1 MSHDRSA
8 SSSDLD
14 FARRIAQRLA
24 AHARDGRGA
33 QPPSREAGG
42 YIRFSA
48 RAFQPA
54 AATSQPD
61 DLPWEAF
68 GVESWHHV
76 LDRCIDLTGADA
88 AFVLDDH
95 GLVIATRAEV
105 SAETAQQLGA
115 RLQAMLDQAEQMAG
129 AEGARGTVSM
139 EYGERYLSG
148 LRADRGGVAFILGLI
163 AADPVRREARAMLE
177 RILGSAAT

>member
-48 RAFQPA
+48 RTFMPA
-54 AATSQPD
+54 SAGATPD
-61 DLPWEAF
+61 LRWDTF
-68 GVESWHHV
+68 GAEGWHHV
-76 LDRCIDLTGADA
+76 LDRCIELTGADA

-95 GLVIATRAEV
+95 GLVIATRATV
-105 SAETAQQLGA
+105 NAETAQQLGA